1 MLFIFRWA
9 LGKNCDLI
17 HAESSRR
24 RLSCFDSILRI
35 FLHTYCDLSACY
47 DGMLVGVAHSRS
59 LSLTKLTLSSRY
71 IFNIG
76 CIEWQLSGESVIHY
90 QDSFRTNPACH
101 HSGILEIFNQRGIFP
116 CHQNFRSKED
126 KEKFGRICKLN
137 LHIYG
142 LEKKVSIHCLIA
154 LNPMKQAPSSLHKTW
169 LNAYHDVVTI

>member
-1 MLFIFRWA
+1 M
-9 LGKNCDLI
+9 
-17 HAESSRR
+17 
-24 RLSCFDSILRI
+24 
-35 FLHTYCDLSACY
+35 
-47 DGMLVGVAHSRS
+47 
-59 LSLTKLTLSSRY
+59 
-71 IFNIG
+71 
-76 CIEWQLSGESVIHY
+76 IHY